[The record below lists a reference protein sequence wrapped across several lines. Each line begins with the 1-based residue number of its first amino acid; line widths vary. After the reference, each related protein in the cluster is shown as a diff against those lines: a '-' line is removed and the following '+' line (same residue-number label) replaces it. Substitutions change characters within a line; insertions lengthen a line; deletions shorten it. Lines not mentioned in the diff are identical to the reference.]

1 MTVESFLFRV
11 DRLQELY
18 DLSRQQVFREFHLLL
33 AGAATKWYWQLMEDK
48 AEDYDFDY
56 YSLTQEMRRA
66 FSTTG
71 SDLMKV
77 KELMER
83 KQGPHETF
91 SDYVSDMHNLHFKL
105 KHKIAE
111 DEFVELL
118 KDNMNSQMGGLLLT
132 SPITSLAELKR
143 EGLRVDRWLRNTG
156 RNMRSRAAINEIE
169 EFQTLEDLPDA
180 VTVEEFNRQRKDT
193 RGRYEDGQGCR
204 GPLHALVCYK
214 CGKGADF
221 YRKHP
226 SKEESCPIKFHDATC
241 RFCEKVG
248 TDADANPAAFARSP
262 SGKTGTAGRTRTNP
276 FR

>member
-56 YSLTQEMRRA
+56 YSLTQEMERA

-83 KQGPHETF
+83 KQGQHETF

-105 KHKIAE
+105 KHKIGD

-132 SPITSLAELKR
+132 SPFFVSGI
-143 EGLRVDRWLRNTG
+143 
-156 RNMRSRAAINEIE
+156 
-169 EFQTLEDLPDA
+169 Q
-180 VTVEEFNRQRKDT
+180 
-193 RGRYEDGQGCR
+193 
-204 GPLHALVCYK
+204 
-214 CGKGADF
+214 KG
-221 YRKHP
+221 
-226 SKEESCPIKFHDATC
+226 
-241 RFCEKVG
+241 G
-248 TDADANPAAFARSP
+248 SP
-262 SGKTGTAGRTRTNP
+262 SGPLVKKYCEKHAQHYKAFLIVQKFLHFINI
-276 FR
+276 

>member
-56 YSLTQEMRRA
+56 YSLTQEMERA

-83 KQGPHETF
+83 KQGQHETI
-91 SDYVSDMHNLHFKL
+91 SDYVSDMHNLHIKL
-105 KHKIAE
+105 KHKIDE

-118 KDNMNSQMGGLLLT
+118 KDNMNSRMGGLLLT
-132 SPITSLAELKR
+132 SPLTSLAEFKK
-143 EGLRVDRWLRNTG
+143 ESLRVDRWLKNTVK
-156 RNMRSRAAINEIE
+156 NM
-169 EFQTLEDLPDA
+169 
-180 VTVEEFNRQRKDT
+180 
-193 RGRYEDGQGCR
+193 
-204 GPLHALVCYK
+204 
-214 CGKGADF
+214 
-221 YRKHP
+221 P
-226 SKEESCPIKFHDATC
+226 STTKLF
-241 RFCEKVG
+241 
-248 TDADANPAAFARSP
+248 
-262 SGKTGTAGRTRTNP
+262 
-276 FR
+276 